1 VDPDAWGPDRCADFP
16 FLPTATYSYVGATL
30 TRDRDAR
37 LGRLVGDVLVQYPS
51 ASGDGP
57 LRKLAFEIE
66 NGMHLGGAHHL
77 QLLNHPR
84 VYAQLRRW
92 LTGSRADDARR
103 AVPAP
108 RGR

>member
-1 VDPDAWGPDRCADFP
+1 MPFAD
-16 FLPTATYSYVGATL
+16 VGDATL
-30 TRDRDAR
+30 ARDKDSR
-37 LGRLVGDVLVQYPS
+37 LGRLIGDVLVQFPS

-57 LRKLAFEIE
+57 LRKLAFEIDH
-66 NGMHLGGAHHL
+66 GMHLGGANHL

-92 LTGSRADDARR
+92 LTGSREGGDRV

-108 RGR
+108 AGR